1 MPACCIFKRQKETI
15 MNAQSIRGLKK
26 HMYGSIPKGLFSKEQ
41 EAVVKVL
48 IYDAVD
54 RTVSAGRCNDGKT
67 AKKR

>member
-1 MPACCIFKRQKETI
+1 MPACCICKRLKETI

-26 HMYGSIPKGLFSKEQ
+26 RMYGSIPKGLFSKEQ
-41 EAVVKVL
+41 EAVVKAL

-54 RTVSAGRCNDGKT
+54 RTVSAGRCSDEKT